1 LEFRRKSDNIPIL
14 EFLIYINMKH
24 PKEERTYVMIKPDG
38 VRKGLIGEII
48 SRFEQRDLKI
58 VALEMFQPEHEK
70 IDNHYPK
77 NEEWITRLGHKTLST
92 YEKYG
97 YDAMADFGTIDPAN
111 IGPEIRKWLI
121 SYMTSS
127 PLVKMV
133 VQGVH
138 SVDVV
143 RKIAGDTMPYKA
155 DMGTIRGDFSIDSPA
170 LANKEKRAVMNI
182 VHCSET
188 PEEAEHEIKHWFGD
202 ATIHN
207 YKRFGVDE

>member
-1 LEFRRKSDNIPIL
+1 
-14 EFLIYINMKH
+14 MKH
-24 PKEERTYVMIKPDG
+24 PKEERTFVMVKPDG
-38 VRKGLIGEII
+38 VRKGLTGEII
-48 SRFEQRDLKI
+48 RRFEQRDLKI
-58 VALEMFQPEHEK
+58 VALEMFQPSH
-70 IDNHYPK
+70 DQVDSHYPK
-77 NEEWITRLGHKTLST
+77 KEEWITRLGEKTKNT

-97 YDAMADFGTIDPAN
+97 YDLIADFGTADTAK
-111 IGPEIRKWLI
+111 IGPEVRKWLI
-121 SYMTSS
+121 SFMISA
-127 PLVKMV
+127 PLVKIV

-170 LANKEKRAVMNI
+170 LANKEKRAVANI

-188 PEEAEHEIKHWFGD
+188 SEEAEHEIKHWFGNQKTFD
-202 ATIHN
+202 

>member
-1 LEFRRKSDNIPIL
+1 
-14 EFLIYINMKH
+14 MKH
-24 PKEERTYVMIKPDG
+24 PKEEKTYVMIKPDG

-48 SRFEQRDLKI
+48 KRFEQRDLKV
-58 VALEMFQPEHEK
+58 VALEMFQPIHEQ

-77 NEEWITRLGHKTLST
+77 NEEWITRLGTKTLST

-97 YDAMADFGTIDPAN
+97 YDAMLDFGTTEAKR
-111 IGPEIRKWLI
+111 IGPDVRKWLVN
-121 SYMTSS
+121 YMISS

-138 SVDVV
+138 AVDVV

-182 VHCSET
+182 IHCSET

-202 ATIHN
+202 VKIYK
-207 YKRFGVDE
+207 YKRFGEEE

>member
-1 LEFRRKSDNIPIL
+1 
-14 EFLIYINMKH
+14 MVH
-24 PKEERTYVMIKPDG
+24 PKEEQTYVMIKPDG
-38 VRKGLIGEII
+38 VMKGLTGEVIR
-48 SRFEQRDLKI
+48 RFEQRDLKI
-58 VALEMFQPEHEK
+58 VALEMVKPSLEQ

-77 NEEWITRLGHKTLST
+77 SEEWITRLGNKTLTT

-97 YDAMADFGTIDPAN
+97 YDAMADFGTMDAAK

-121 SYMTSS
+121 DFMTSA

-133 VQGVH
+133 VQGIH
-138 SVDVV
+138 AVDVV

-182 VHCSET
+182 MHASET
-188 PEEAEHEIKHWFGD
+188 PEEAQHEIKHWFGD
-202 ATIHN
+202 IKTFN
-207 YKRFGVDE
+207 YKRHGVDA

>member
-1 LEFRRKSDNIPIL
+1 
-14 EFLIYINMKH
+14 MKH
-24 PKEERTYVMIKPDG
+24 PKEEKTFVMVKPDG
-38 VRKGLIGEII
+38 VRKGLTGEII
-48 SRFEQRDLKI
+48 RRFEQRDLKI
-58 VALEMFQPEHEK
+58 VALEMFQPTRDQ
-70 IDNHYPK
+70 IDSHYPK
-77 NEEWITRLGHKTLST
+77 KEEWITRLGEKTKAT

-97 YDAMADFGTIDPAN
+97 YDLIADFGTADTSK
-111 IGPEIRKWLI
+111 IGPEVRKWLI
-121 SYMTSS
+121 DFMTSA

-182 VHCSET
+182 IHCSET
-188 PEEAEHEIKHWFGD
+188 PEEAEHEIRHWFGNSS
-202 ATIHN
+202 TYN